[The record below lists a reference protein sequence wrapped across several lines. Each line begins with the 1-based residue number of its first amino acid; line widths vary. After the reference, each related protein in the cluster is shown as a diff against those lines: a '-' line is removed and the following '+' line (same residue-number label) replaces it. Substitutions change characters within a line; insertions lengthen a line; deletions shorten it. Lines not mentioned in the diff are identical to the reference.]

1 LLEVSIQKTLPGF
14 SLKVSFSIDQEI
26 LAILGP
32 SGSGKTMTL
41 RSIAGLVRPDE
52 GYIKLNDKVLLDS
65 AGDLCLPPQVR
76 HVGFVFQNYA
86 LFPHL
91 SVYDNIA
98 FGIRHLTRREIDGR
112 VDRLLHRMNLQGL
125 GRRYPGQLSSGQQQR
140 VAVARALAPE
150 PEVLLFDEPFSA
162 LDALVKERL
171 EDELLTIQQFYR
183 GDVLFVTHDLAEAYK
198 LSSKVAVYES
208 GRILQL
214 GSKQEVIEAPASRT
228 VARLTG
234 GRNLMDGVVAGI
246 EDAHARVRVPGLGAP
261 LRVAL
266 KNGTCLR
273 QNQSVTVGIRPECIN
288 VAGCAGENIFLGRV
302 DQAVEGVAGISYR
315 FQVQGDGVGK
325 CHLEANLSKSAAPVM
340 RSGQACYLCLPPE
353 RLFIIR

>member
-1 LLEVSIQKTLPGF
+1 LLEVSICKTLPGF
-14 SLKVSFSIDQEI
+14 SLKVAFSIDQEI

-41 RSIAGLVRPDE
+41 QSIAGLVRPDE
-52 GYIKLNDKVLLDS
+52 GYIKLNNRVLLDS
-65 AGDLCLPPQVR
+65 ASGLCLSSQVR
-76 HVGFVFQNYA
+76 RVGFVFQNYA

-112 VDRLLHRMNLQGL
+112 VDRLLHKMNLQGL
-125 GRRYPGQLSSGQQQR
+125 ARRYPRQLSSGQQQR

-150 PEVLLFDEPFSA
+150 PEVLLLDEPFSA

-171 EDELLTIQQFYR
+171 EDELLAIQQFYR

-198 LSSKVAVYES
+198 ISSKVAVYES

-214 GSKQEVIEAPASRT
+214 SSKQEVIAAPANCT

-234 GRNLMDGVVAGI
+234 VRNLMEGVVAGI
-246 EDAHARVRVPGLGAP
+246 EDAQARVKVPGLGGL

-266 KNGTCLR
+266 KNGTCLT
-273 QNQSVTVGIRPECIN
+273 QNQSVTVGIRPECISI
-288 VAGCAGENIFLGRV
+288 AGCAGENTFLSRV
-302 DQAVEGVAGISYR
+302 DQAVEGVVGISYR
-315 FQVQGDGVGK
+315 FQVQGDEVDQ
-325 CHLEANLSKSAAPVM
+325 CHLEANLSKSAAPVLH
-340 RSGQACYLCLPPE
+340 SGQTCYLCLPPE
-353 RLFIIR
+353 RLFII